1 MSNPNPHVLIV
12 GAGLSGLTLAQIL
25 RKNNI
30 SFSIFERDS
39 RADARAQGWA
49 IALHGPMLAEVSASM
64 PADLGPIEQTNHL
77 SPLDHIPAQ
86 FVFYDVSK
94 PDWRVGVT
102 DDESGKIVRAN
113 RQRLRDWLLQHLPVQ
128 FNKRLVRVE
137 ERDDKVVAHFEDGSS
152 ETGDILVGA
161 EGSRSLVRRH
171 ILGGQEIMKPLPV
184 GSLVG
189 EIELTGDE
197 LKHQIELGHSA
208 YIVLDSSPQSE
219 GPSQVSLFAALNKIS
234 PDKKTGYFYFI
245 LHWIDEK
252 AAKSTE
258 EKPFWTVTA
267 SREEL
272 MAFAKKCTKQ
282 YPDNLRVL
290 VDKVPVE
297 RYRQPGIVLQSVE
310 LTADQL
316 PAGRITLA
324 GDAAHSMTPFR
335 GEAGVCAIT
344 DGLRLGRAITSI
356 RDAGGKTED
365 VVRFITEYR
374 EDMITRGAK
383 AIRVSNPVLE
393 DHAKDAKYE
402 FYTCGKKVLP
412 LAKESVTI

>member
-1 MSNPNPHVLIV
+1 MSPNLNPHVLII

-49 IALHGPMLAEVSASM
+49 IALHGPLLAELSASM
-64 PADLGPIEQTNHL
+64 PADLGSIEQTNHL

-94 PDWRVGVT
+94 PSWRVGVT
-102 DDESGKIVRAN
+102 DDETGKIVRAN

-128 FNKRLVRVE
+128 FNKRLVRLE
-137 ERDDKVVAHFEDGSS
+137 EQDDKVVAHFEDGSS
-152 ETGDILVGA
+152 EIGDILVGA

-171 ILGGQEIMKPLPV
+171 ILGGQDVMTPLPV

-189 EIELTGDE
+189 EIELEVDE
-197 LKHQIELGHSA
+197 MKHQLELGHSA
-208 YIVLDSSPQSE
+208 YIVLDSSPENRWQA
-219 GPSQVSLFAALNKIS
+219 SLFAAMNKIS

-245 LHWIDEK
+245 LHWIDQE

-258 EKPFWTVTA
+258 QKPFWTVTA

-272 MAFAKKCTKQ
+272 MAFAKENTNN
-282 YPDNLRVL
+282 YPESLRVL

-297 RYRQPGIVLQSVE
+297 RYKKPGIVLQSVQ
-310 LTADQL
+310 LTVDQL

-335 GEAGVCAIT
+335 GEAGVCALT
-344 DGLRLGRAITSI
+344 DGLRLGDAITSI
-356 RDAGGKTED
+356 RNAGGQVPD
-365 VVRFITEYR
+365 VVRYIGKYR
-374 EDMITRGAK
+374 DDMIARGAR
-383 AIRVSNPVLE
+383 AISVSNPVLE
-393 DHAKDAKYE
+393 DHSKDAGYE

-412 LAKESVTI
+412 LPEETITI

>member
-1 MSNPNPHVLIV
+1 MPNPNPHVLIV

-25 RKNNI
+25 RKNNV

-49 IALHGPMLAEVSASM
+49 IALHGPMLAKVSASM

-102 DDESGKIVRAN
+102 DDETGKIVRAN
-113 RQRLRDWLLQHLPVQ
+113 RQRLRDWLLQYLPVQ

-137 ERDDKVVAHFEDGSS
+137 EQDDKVVAHFEDGSS

-161 EGSRSLVRRH
+161 EGSRSLVRKH

-197 LKHQIELGHSA
+197 LKHHT
-208 YIVLDSSPQSE
+208 SSWTLRRRVRDP
-219 GPSQVSLFAALNKIS
+219 AS

-245 LHWIDEK
+245 LHWIDED

-282 YPDNLRVL
+282 YPDSLRVL

-310 LTADQL
+310 LSVDQL
-316 PAGRITLA
+316 PAGRVTLA

-335 GEAGVCAIT
+335 GEAGVCTIT

-356 RDAGGKTED
+356 RDAGGKSED
-365 VVRFITEYR
+365 VTRFITEYR
-374 EDMITRGAK
+374 DDMITRGAK

-412 LAKESVTI
+412 LAKEYVTI

>member
-49 IALHGPMLAEVSASM
+49 IALHAPMLAEISASM

-77 SPLDHIPAQ
+77 GPLDHIPAQ

-113 RQRLRDWLLQHLPVQ
+113 RQRLRVWLLQHLHVQ
-128 FNKRLVRVE
+128 YNQRLVRVE

-184 GSLVG
+184 GG
-189 EIELTGDE
+189 
-197 LKHQIELGHSA
+197 K
-208 YIVLDSSPQSE
+208 Y
-219 GPSQVSLFAALNKIS
+219 
-234 PDKKTGYFYFI
+234 
-245 LHWIDEK
+245 
-252 AAKSTE
+252 
-258 EKPFWTVTA
+258 
-267 SREEL
+267 
-272 MAFAKKCTKQ
+272 TKQ
-282 YPDNLRVL
+282 YPDDLRVL

-344 DGLRLGRAITSI
+344 DGLRLGGAIIRI
-356 RDAGGKTED
+356 RDAGGKSED
-365 VVRFITEYR
+365 VVKFIAEYR
-374 EDMITRGAK
+374 DDMITRGAK

>member
-1 MSNPNPHVLIV
+1 MSPKSNPHVLII

-49 IALHGPMLAEVSASM
+49 IALHGPLLAELSASM

-94 PDWRVGVT
+94 PSWRVGVT
-102 DDESGKIVRAN
+102 DDETGKIVRAN

-128 FNKRLVRVE
+128 FNKRLVRLE

-152 ETGDILVGA
+152 ETGNILVGA

-171 ILGGQEIMKPLPV
+171 ILGGQDVMTPLPV

-189 EIELTGDE
+189 EIELEVTE
-197 LKHQIELGHSA
+197 MKHQLELGHSA
-208 YIVLDSSPQSE
+208 YIVLDSSPENLWQA
-219 GPSQVSLFAALNKIS
+219 SLFAAMNKIS
-234 PDKKTGYFYFI
+234 PDKKRGYFYFI
-245 LHWIDEK
+245 LHWVDQE

-272 MAFAKKCTKQ
+272 IAFAKENTKN
-282 YPDNLRVL
+282 YPDSLRVL

-297 RYRQPGIVLQSVE
+297 RYKKPGIVLQSVQ
-310 LTADQL
+310 LTVDQL

-335 GEAGVCAIT
+335 GEAGVCALT
-344 DGLRLGRAITSI
+344 DGLRLGDAITSI
-356 RDAGGKTED
+356 HNAGGQGPD
-365 VVRFITEYR
+365 VVKYIGEYR
-374 EDMITRGAK
+374 DDMIARGAR
-383 AIRVSNPVLE
+383 AISVSNPVLE
-393 DHAKDAKYE
+393 DHSKDAEYE

-412 LAKESVTI
+412 LSEETITI